1 MGAKF
6 RLSPKIDVLSQRTEG
21 RTRDKKKI
29 NKEKEQN
36 IPDDTP
42 VTVIPEQTM
51 AQPTKD
57 SEKSKVVGGKDS
69 RPSTTK
75 ARLVPYVD
83 LTPRR
88 VAAVTEPVKP
98 DQTSKTSPSYKN
110 RAPVEV
116 GLDVE
121 KLVESVLDMEIRVP
135 LRSLAGASGA
145 IQKEIRKQ
153 VTKARLPV
161 ETNDAEALMQE
172 TETEV
177 TIRVEDLTV
186 SSFMTIESS
195 QDEIPEG
202 YLVAN
207 DPVLQYLAEHGIEK
221 VDNLVVGK
229 STEPLRSIYGKINEV
244 GQEELLLDGGS
255 MIVSMAK
262 KVAVQ
267 LGLTWD
273 PSIRIRMESST
284 NHWVRTLGMARNT
297 KFSIG
302 GLTFFLQVHIL
313 EDPPYRVLLGRPFE
327 TLAST
332 NIQTNEDGTSEVVMT
347 DPNTKKIA
355 VVPTY
360 ERGET
365 PDKLQKTKF
374 QDF

>member
-1 MGAKF
+1 
-6 RLSPKIDVLSQRTEG
+6 
-21 RTRDKKKI
+21 
-29 NKEKEQN
+29 
-36 IPDDTP
+36 
-42 VTVIPEQTM
+42 
-51 AQPTKD
+51 
-57 SEKSKVVGGKDS
+57 
-69 RPSTTK
+69 
-75 ARLVPYVD
+75 
-83 LTPRR
+83 
-88 VAAVTEPVKP
+88 
-98 DQTSKTSPSYKN
+98 
-110 RAPVEV
+110 VEV

-135 LRSLAGASGA
+135 LRSLAGASDA

-267 LGLTWD
+267 LGLAWD